1 MEVKD
6 DQLRVR
12 GGRRLCGDVYI
23 SGAKNAAVAILPA
36 AVMADGVCQIENLP
50 NIEDVHSLFAT
61 INRIGARCEF
71 VDAHTLRIDARGVE
85 SICATYDEVRKIRA
99 SYYLLGALLARYRK
113 AEVALPGGC
122 DFGSRPIDLHIKGFE
137 ALGAKVRVDEEAGV
151 VYAEADRLVGASV
164 YLDVVSVGATINVML
179 AASMAEGVTVI
190 ENAAKEPHVVDTANF
205 LNIMGANIKGAG
217 TDVIR
222 ITGVEKLHDAQ
233 YTIIPDQIEA
243 GTYMIAAAITG
254 GDVTVH
260 NIIPKHMDS
269 LTAKLEE
276 MNVDIEEGD
285 DYIRVIGRGPLKST
299 NIRTMSYPGFP
310 TDLQPQMVALL
321 SCCEGRSKVTE
332 NVWEN
337 RYQYTAE
344 LNKMGARIA
353 VDGRVATVDGVPRLK
368 GANVEA
374 LDLRAGA
381 SLIVAGLAAEGETL
395 IDGVRFIDRGYEE
408 VEKKFAALGADI
420 SRIKG

>member
-6 DQLRVR
+6 DQLRVQ
-12 GGRRLCGDVYI
+12 GGRRLQGEVFI

-50 NIEDVHSLFAT
+50 DIEDVHSLFTT

-85 SICATYDEVRKIRA
+85 SLCATYDEVRKIRA
-99 SYYLLGALLARYRK
+99 SYYLLGALLGRYKK
-113 AEVALPGGC
+113 AAVALPGGC
-122 DFGSRPIDLHIKGFE
+122 NFGSRPIDLHIKGFE
-137 ALGAKVRVDEEAGV
+137 ALGAKVRVDEEQGI

-179 AASMAEGVTVI
+179 AASMAEGVTTI

-222 ITGVEKLHDAQ
+222 ITGVPRLHDAQ

-243 GTYMIAAAITG
+243 GTYMIAGAITG
-254 GDVTVH
+254 GDVTVR

-276 MNVDIEEGD
+276 MNVGIEEGD
-285 DYIRVIGRGPLKST
+285 DYIRVIGHGTPRCT

-321 SCCEGRSKVTE
+321 SCCQGESKVIE

-337 RYQYTAE
+337 RYQYTRE
-344 LNKMGARIA
+344 LNKMGAQIA
-353 VDGRVATVDGVPRLK
+353 VDGRVATITGVARLL
-368 GANVEA
+368 GAQVEA
-374 LDLRAGA
+374 TDLRAGA
-381 SLIVAGLAAEGETL
+381 AMILAGLAAEGETT
-395 IDGVRFIDRGYEE
+395 ISQVRFIDRGYED
-408 VEKKFAALGADI
+408 VEQKFLALGADI
-420 SRIKG
+420 CRIKA